1 MDEIDIKKILNN
13 NNKAISELV
22 EIINFNEKY
31 PENHNFCN
39 TSLEGKYFSVLN
51 PLTKKIEKIHK
62 EKFYDKLL
70 KNSHDKIHEIYDR
83 VKYSKDFKKKYK
95 KKAKD
100 IIEYLINSFIS
111 SKYQKKFYNINMNEL
126 SYNKKEMI
134 LDTWKTLKLDE
145 EFDEYDDDSIDND
158 SSDYEIDSK
167 YDTDND

>member
-1 MDEIDIKKILNN
+1 M
-13 NNKAISELV
+13 
-22 EIINFNEKY
+22 
-31 PENHNFCN
+31 
-39 TSLEGKYFSVLN
+39 
-51 PLTKKIEKIHK
+51 
-62 EKFYDKLL
+62 

-145 EFDEYDDDSIDND
+145 DFDEYDDDSIDND